1 MDSNSKTFFVTTFLV
16 NSIGSVLLFFHF
28 SNKIT
33 IELIWIKFIVILSV
47 IFNLNSLFRLIR
59 QKKQ

>member
-1 MDSNSKTFFVTTFLV
+1 MDSNLKTFFVITFLV

-33 IELIWIKFIVILSV
+33 IELIWIKFIIILSI
-47 IFNLNSLFRLIR
+47 IFNLNSLLRLIR
-59 QKKQ
+59 QNKQ